1 MCIVDHIKL
10 SSKHTIFSA
19 TRTSFCPPYN
29 FSPFLTH
36 PFSHSPLFPSST
48 EEIATYLTD
57 QESYWNVVGVAS
69 EDELV
74 YQLTTHSPPH
84 PPITLTNEINGVNIT
99 QEMGCFLGGAGM
111 SYCTHY
117 AKLHTLH
124 TTVCT

>member
-1 MCIVDHIKL
+1 M
-10 SSKHTIFSA
+10 
-19 TRTSFCPPYN
+19 
-29 FSPFLTH
+29 
-36 PFSHSPLFPSST
+36 
-48 EEIATYLTD
+48 
-57 QESYWNVVGVAS
+57 GVAS